1 MIIYLG
7 LPLPTASSDLP
18 KTRRAAAWFCF
29 GLASDGVYM
38 CPACYQPGGSLLHC
52 LSTLT
57 GKSRRFIS
65 VALAWESPPPDV
77 IRHPALR
84 SPDFPHLTPFGIVSR
99 DHLTHS
105 VWDFI
110 IERGECKGKREINL
124 YNSFTTDRSIRE
136 YNYGK
141 RIPGRNTMSKI
152 LVAEDELAINKLIC
166 MNLSITG
173 YETVSMQN
181 GQEVLDYLAAGGLA
195 DLAIVDVMMPKV
207 DGFSLLSPLK
217 QKSIPVIYLT
227 ARGDLESKLKGLTG
241 GAEDYM
247 VKPFEMLELLVRID
261 MVLKRTGKSEE
272 IISLGCI
279 TLNMKKRTVQKSG
292 ENISLTPMEYDLLCV
307 LAKNRNIALNREKL
321 LREIWGVDFEGET
334 RTVDVHVAALR
345 RKTGLHIVSV
355 PKIGYRLEVD
365 EA

>member
-1 MIIYLG
+1 
-7 LPLPTASSDLP
+7 
-18 KTRRAAAWFCF
+18 
-29 GLASDGVYM
+29 
-38 CPACYQPGGSLLHC
+38 
-52 LSTLT
+52 
-57 GKSRRFIS
+57 
-65 VALAWESPPPDV
+65 
-77 IRHPALR
+77 
-84 SPDFPHLTPFGIVSR
+84 
-99 DHLTHS
+99 
-105 VWDFI
+105 
-110 IERGECKGKREINL
+110 
-124 YNSFTTDRSIRE
+124 
-136 YNYGK
+136 
-141 RIPGRNTMSKI
+141 MSKI

-207 DGFSLLSPLK
+207 DGFALLSPLK

-279 TLNMKKRTVQKSG
+279 TLNMKKRIVQKSG

>member
-1 MIIYLG
+1 M
-7 LPLPTASSDLP
+7 
-18 KTRRAAAWFCF
+18 R
-29 GLASDGVYM
+29 
-38 CPACYQPGGSLLHC
+38 
-52 LSTLT
+52 
-57 GKSRRFIS
+57 
-65 VALAWESPPPDV
+65 
-77 IRHPALR
+77 
-84 SPDFPHLTPFGIVSR
+84 
-99 DHLTHS
+99 
-105 VWDFI
+105 
-110 IERGECKGKREINL
+110 
-124 YNSFTTDRSIRE
+124 
-136 YNYGK
+136 
-141 RIPGRNTMSKI
+141 KI

-279 TLNMKKRTVQKSG
+279 TLNMKKRTVQKSE

>member
-1 MIIYLG
+1 M
-7 LPLPTASSDLP
+7 
-18 KTRRAAAWFCF
+18 R
-29 GLASDGVYM
+29 
-38 CPACYQPGGSLLHC
+38 
-52 LSTLT
+52 
-57 GKSRRFIS
+57 
-65 VALAWESPPPDV
+65 
-77 IRHPALR
+77 
-84 SPDFPHLTPFGIVSR
+84 
-99 DHLTHS
+99 
-105 VWDFI
+105 
-110 IERGECKGKREINL
+110 
-124 YNSFTTDRSIRE
+124 
-136 YNYGK
+136 
-141 RIPGRNTMSKI
+141 KI

>member
-1 MIIYLG
+1 
-7 LPLPTASSDLP
+7 
-18 KTRRAAAWFCF
+18 
-29 GLASDGVYM
+29 
-38 CPACYQPGGSLLHC
+38 
-52 LSTLT
+52 
-57 GKSRRFIS
+57 
-65 VALAWESPPPDV
+65 
-77 IRHPALR
+77 
-84 SPDFPHLTPFGIVSR
+84 
-99 DHLTHS
+99 
-105 VWDFI
+105 
-110 IERGECKGKREINL
+110 
-124 YNSFTTDRSIRE
+124 
-136 YNYGK
+136 
-141 RIPGRNTMSKI
+141 MSKI

-207 DGFSLLSPLK
+207 DGFALLSPLK